1 MFHTTVASLLLVL
14 VASPFTAP
22 CETCDIATLFGIQTT
37 LTQAQ
42 VEFARSADADSQA
55 MVPGTTAA
63 RRIRLGLRFNSIA
76 STPAVYPLASQA
88 TCASMATR
96 PTACRLRLP
105 ASRSPLRI

>member
-1 MFHTTVASLLLVL
+1 MFHKAVASLLLVL

-37 LTQAQ
+37 LTQVQ
-42 VEFARSADADSQA
+42 VEFARSVDADSQA
-55 MVPGTTAA
+55 MVPGTTA

-76 STPAVYPLASQA
+76 STPAFNPLASQA

-96 PTACRLRLP
+96 PAACRLRLP
-105 ASRSPLRI
+105 AACSPLRI